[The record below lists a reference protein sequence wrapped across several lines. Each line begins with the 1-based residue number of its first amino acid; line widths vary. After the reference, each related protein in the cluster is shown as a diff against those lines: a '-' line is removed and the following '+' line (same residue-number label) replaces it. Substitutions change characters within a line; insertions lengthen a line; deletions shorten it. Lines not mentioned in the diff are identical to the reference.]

1 MAAESLSCAKCEFRQ
16 MLANANDTPDIDELA
31 GMLTRGEFPE
41 NYDHIIRNISDDD
54 LERLWA
60 VFHRMRLV
68 MSPTHD

>member
-1 MAAESLSCAKCEFRQ
+1 

-41 NYDHIIRNISDDD
+41 NYDHIIRNISDED

-60 VFHRMRLV
+60 TFKQKWRGMNEGDAQNRLA
-68 MSPTHD
+68 PE